1 MERKYKFGVS
11 VRNYKTV
18 SVVFYYGEPFKRF
31 KGSRHEQ
38 KADSYAKYMED
49 KLKLNR
55 RYFRMGAEDSIDRP
69 KWGRRLMRKA
79 NVEDDGEIYYVIDN
93 GYIAVLANKDY
104 KNEKLNRLLKNIR
117 YTEDDVYATLKKRD
131 ISFKDYDFYEFKH
144 FGSSIPAVKIN
155 QTKYNAKY
163 LQDMLRKLRANT
175 EIRFSSQPNHVL
187 MMEFNYG
194 GEDYLMLLAPM
205 VDTDDEGNKK
215 VVEDSVDDLLIRKP
229 KMEQDPDFDPEK
241 ADRNKDGELSDWE
254 IAVGNAVAKGIRE
267 HKEKKGAEDEK
278 EVGNCRDCEGTGGLY
293 DSYLGIDDE
302 CASCEG
308 TGVMEAE
315 TFEAPNPNCSI
326 CDGKGWKPSYG
337 DPKQDAYL
345 AKLFGLSIDELRLT
359 PCDCRGAESF
369 EAQTVFTPQQVEDNK
384 EWNERSKRGEFW
396 EDLWWKKEGDRYSNH
411 DDPNLY
417 WNPNSP
423 LANELTEQKERFFK
437 NSILPSKERPK
448 PLETQEEKRAYRN
461 LPPKEKNQI
470 ETLGMYWRNV
480 DYLKEGYGIS
490 EELAEILESSKMFG
504 MYMNQMINPQMIK
517 KYRTKILKA
526 LDSYNPKNPKETHIT
541 TTLSSHM
548 KTRPIKGPRPA
559 YDGNSSK
566 PGLGYYYSDYYDLPV
581 PFMGYDYEDLS
592 RFDTEN
598 FEADSKPYY
607 EVMVDSS
614 RLDNLNADFDGLTME
629 LQNSLDGYVFSL
641 DYGEGGDEPPMT
653 PSEAKEDYMNQIG
666 ITTWSYEPDWD
677 EEKDD
682 YTYGENRPEWQGTI
696 NFPEGKSGEG
706 GEFYARVFGFKDGES
721 ETEAEEKIMS
731 HLIDN
736 VHVYVR
742 ERDEEDGMYYPVDGY
757 YAESFEAEWRGRWDK
772 GNSRTAK
779 RDKNF
784 TYSIRKDD
792 DKGNFY
798 SVFVKPNFN
807 YRFREDWNKSSKK
820 NLNNLP
826 FDRLGN
832 LKIGSISKFDM
843 NIAGGVKGWLINLPS
858 VSMSKKRV
866 NSKNSKRIVII
877 TSPPK
882 EYNKLY
888 DSKDDALEAILSH
901 FDDEDYYIDYEDYDS
916 WGAETFEADY
926 NDRGQKLCSRCR
938 LSGYERPIYA
948 DGLCVPCIE
957 ELEDEHDEFSKRY
970 EAESFEAE
978 IKPTSYMVKSDAH
991 KLKEASKRIHE
1002 QVELG
1007 EEYPE
1012 WWKSKLSV
1020 ARNNTDNLA
1029 DFLDYA
1035 VVENVFESE
1044 GDHDH
1049 EEIDELI
1056 DKLNT
1061 VVDFAITFI
1070 HDGGYGGE
1078 PKGVIID
1085 DELGV
1090 KTEIVHYVEGSIQ
1103 LHLVR
1108 DMETDEL
1115 LSVRFSLTG
1124 DPEETPIVYL
1134 PLPEEITSVP
1144 EDDRVSAK
1152 N

>member
-79 NVEDDGEIYYVIDN
+79 NVEDDGEIYHVVDN
-93 GYIAVLANKDY
+93 GYIAILANKNY
-104 KNEKLNRLLKNIR
+104 KNEKLNRLLKSMK

-144 FGSSIPAVKIN
+144 FGSSTPAVKIN

-175 EIRFSSQPNHVL
+175 EIRFSSQPNNVL

-194 GEDYLMLLAPM
+194 GEDYLMFLAPM
-205 VDTDDEGNKK
+205 VDTDDEGNRK

-241 ADRNKDGELSDWE
+241 ADRNKDGKLSDWE

-267 HKEKKGAEDEK
+267 HKDKKGAEDSDWIDFEDSSYVEGEK
-278 EVGNCRDCEGTGGLY
+278 NWVYNVKSTDENDLDSDKKYNCSLKYKLYIDGDNKNSFPSSVIKSILDSSIESIIEAEYMDYGEENMYRYKETIVNEMGGFTLELDFLAYEITTFREGNAPLNCRDCEGTGGLY

-308 TGVMEAE
+308 TGVME
-315 TFEAPNPNCSI
+315 
-326 CDGKGWKPSYG
+326 
-337 DPKQDAYL
+337 
-345 AKLFGLSIDELRLT
+345 
-359 PCDCRGAESF
+359 AESF

-423 LANELTEQKERFFK
+423 LADELTEQKERFFK

-559 YDGNSSK
+559 YDGRSSK

-592 RFDTEN
+592 RFEAET
-598 FEADSKPYY
+598 FEAESIPYDFTKMPAIFKSWRRNTAYCINNGNESTLCGTGDKWSSRGHGSAGLHRITCQKCKSKWNKLTD
-607 EVMVDSS
+607 EDIERIEEAWERNGFMDSS
-614 RLDNLNADFDGLTME
+614 WY
-629 LQNSLDGYVFSL
+629 S
-641 DYGEGGDEPPMT
+641 
-653 PSEAKEDYMNQIG
+653 
-666 ITTWSYEPDWD
+666 
-677 EEKDD
+677 
-682 YTYGENRPEWQGTI
+682 
-696 NFPEGKSGEG
+696 
-706 GEFYARVFGFKDGES
+706 
-721 ETEAEEKIMS
+721 
-731 HLIDN
+731 
-736 VHVYVR
+736 
-742 ERDEEDGMYYPVDGY
+742 
-757 YAESFEAEWRGRWDK
+757 AESFEA
-772 GNSRTAK
+772 S
-779 RDKNF
+779 
-784 TYSIRKDD
+784 
-792 DKGNFY
+792 
-798 SVFVKPNFN
+798 
-807 YRFREDWNKSSKK
+807 
-820 NLNNLP
+820 
-826 FDRLGN
+826 
-832 LKIGSISKFDM
+832 
-843 NIAGGVKGWLINLPS
+843 
-858 VSMSKKRV
+858 
-866 NSKNSKRIVII
+866 
-877 TSPPK
+877 
-882 EYNKLY
+882 
-888 DSKDDALEAILSH
+888 
-901 FDDEDYYIDYEDYDS
+901 
-916 WGAETFEADY
+916 
-926 NDRGQKLCSRCR
+926 
-938 LSGYERPIYA
+938 
-948 DGLCVPCIE
+948 
-957 ELEDEHDEFSKRY
+957 
-970 EAESFEAE
+970 
-978 IKPTSYMVKSDAH
+978 
-991 KLKEASKRIHE
+991 
-1002 QVELG
+1002 
-1007 EEYPE
+1007 
-1012 WWKSKLSV
+1012 
-1020 ARNNTDNLA
+1020 
-1029 DFLDYA
+1029 
-1035 VVENVFESE
+1035 
-1044 GDHDH
+1044 
-1049 EEIDELI
+1049 
-1056 DKLNT
+1056 
-1061 VVDFAITFI
+1061 
-1070 HDGGYGGE
+1070 
-1078 PKGVIID
+1078 
-1085 DELGV
+1085 
-1090 KTEIVHYVEGSIQ
+1090 
-1103 LHLVR
+1103 
-1108 DMETDEL
+1108 
-1115 LSVRFSLTG
+1115 TG
-1124 DPEETPIVYL
+1124 DIEM
-1134 PLPEEITSVP
+1134 
-1144 EDDRVSAK
+1144 DRTLL
-1152 N
+1152 